1 VKGAG
6 AWIYKLEGVM
16 SSLGLALLNS
26 LDIGLLLF
34 IIAVGLNIVFGVL
47 NVINF
52 AHGALYML
60 GAYLAFSCINVLGMP
75 FWLTLLVAPLG
86 VALLAVLI
94 DRFML
99 RFVYQ
104 REVTDSLLLTF
115 ALLLILNE
123 SVRMIWGTGI
133 HVVEPPALL
142 QGTVML
148 PGGVRYPLYSLF
160 VILAGGLVLFGLWF
174 LFNKTRAGKIMRAAA
189 LDRDMAQVLC
199 INTRLVITGVFAFG
213 AWLAAVGGVVA
224 APMRAID
231 PGMGDKIIIE
241 SFIVVVIGG
250 LGSFPGAL
258 LGAIVLGLI
267 HGLGGRFLPEVNLML
282 PFVGMAIVLLLK
294 PHGLLGRR
302 AST

>member
-1 VKGAG
+1 MGSIG
-6 AWIYKLEGVM
+6 M
-16 SSLGLALLNS
+16 ALLNS

-34 IIAVGLNIVFGVL
+34 VIAVGLNIIFGVL
-47 NVINF
+47 NIINF

-60 GAYLAFSCINVLGMP
+60 GAYLAYSCIGMWGMP
-75 FWLTLLVAPLG
+75 FWLALIVAPLA
-86 VALLAVLI
+86 VAALAVAI
-94 DRFML
+94 DRLML
-99 RFVYQ
+99 RFIYQ
-104 REVTDSLLLTF
+104 REISDSLLLTF

-123 SVRMIWGTGI
+123 SVRLVWGTGI
-133 HVVEPPALL
+133 YVVDPPQLL
-142 QGTVML
+142 QGTVRL
-148 PGGVRYPLYSLF
+148 PGGITYPLYSLF
-160 VILAGGLVLFGLWF
+160 VVGVGLVFLAGLWF
-174 LFNKTRAGKIMRAAA
+174 LFNRTRLGKIMRAAA
-189 LDRDMAQVLC
+189 LDREMAQVLC
-199 INTRLVITGVFAFG
+199 INTRMVITGVFAFG

-267 HGLGGRFLPEVNLML
+267 YGLGGRFLPEVNLIL

-294 PHGLLGRR
+294 PQGLMGKGT
-302 AST
+302 AS

>member
-1 VKGAG
+1 
-6 AWIYKLEGVM
+6 M
-16 SSLGLALLNS
+16 ALLNS

-60 GAYLAFSCINVLGMP
+60 GAYLAYTCMIMLGMS
-75 FWLTLLVAPLG
+75 FWLTLLIAPLG
-86 VALLAVLI
+86 VAALAVLI
-94 DRFML
+94 DRLML
-99 RFVYQ
+99 RFIYQ
-104 REVTDSLLLTF
+104 REISDSLLLTF

-123 SVRMIWGTGI
+123 SVRLIWGAGI
-133 HVVEPPALL
+133 YVVDPPALL
-142 QGTVML
+142 QGTATL
-148 PGGVRYPLYSLF
+148 PGGITYPIYSLF
-160 VILAGGLVLFGLWF
+160 VVTVGLVVVSALWL
-174 LFNKTRAGKIMRAAA
+174 LFNRTRVGKIMRAAA
-189 LDRDMAQVLC
+189 LDREMAQALC
-199 INTRLVITGVFAFG
+199 INTKLVITGVFAFG

-250 LGSFPGAL
+250 LGSFPGTF

-267 HGLGGRFLPEVNLML
+267 YGFGGRFFPEVNLIL
-282 PFVGMAIVLLLK
+282 PFLGMAVVLLIK
-294 PHGLLGRR
+294 PHGLMGKK
-302 AST
+302 ATS

>member
-1 VKGAG
+1 
-6 AWIYKLEGVM
+6 M
-16 SSLGLALLNS
+16 SGFSLALLNS

-60 GAYLAFSCINVLGMP
+60 GAYIAYSCIVTLGLP
-75 FWLTLLVAPLG
+75 FWITLFVAPLV
-86 VALLAVLI
+86 VAALAVVI
-94 DRFML
+94 DRVML
-99 RFVYQ
+99 RFIYD
-104 REVTDSLLLTF
+104 REISDSLLLTF

-123 SVRMIWGTGI
+123 SVKQIWGTGI
-133 HVVEPPALL
+133 HVIDPPMGFR
-142 QGTVML
+142 GTVAL
-148 PGGVRYPLYSLF
+148 PGGITYPAYSLF
-160 VILAGGLVLFGLWF
+160 VVIMGFVVLAGLWY
-174 LFNKTRAGKIMRAAA
+174 LFNRTRIGKVMRAAA
-189 LDRDMAQVLC
+189 LDREMAQVLC
-199 INTRLVITGVFAFG
+199 INTKLVVTGVFAFG
-213 AWLAAVGGVVA
+213 AWLAALGGVVA

-267 HGLGGRFLPEVNLML
+267 HGFGGRYFPDVNLVL
-282 PFVGMAIVLLLK
+282 PFIGMAIVLLIK
-294 PHGLLGRR
+294 PHGLLGKG
-302 AST
+302 ATS

>member
-1 VKGAG
+1 
-6 AWIYKLEGVM
+6 M
-16 SSLGLALLNS
+16 SSLGMALLNS

-34 IIAVGLNIVFGVL
+34 VIAVGLNIVFGVL

-60 GAYLAFSCINVLGMP
+60 GAYLAYSCMTLLGLS
-75 FWLTLLVAPLG
+75 FWLTLLLAPLG
-86 VALLAVLI
+86 VAVLAVFI
-94 DRFML
+94 DRLML
-99 RFVYQ
+99 RFIYQ
-104 REVTDSLLLTF
+104 REISDSLLLTF

-123 SVRMIWGTGI
+123 SVRLIWGTGI
-133 HVVEPPALL
+133 HVIDPPLLL
-142 QGTVML
+142 QGTVSL
-148 PGGVRYPLYSLF
+148 PGGITYPIYSLF
-160 VILAGGLVLFGLWF
+160 VVLVGLVVVCALWL
-174 LFNKTRAGKIMRAAA
+174 LFNRTRVGKIMRAAA
-189 LDRDMAQVLC
+189 LDREMAQVLC
-199 INTRLVITGVFAFG
+199 INTKLVITSVFAFG

-267 HGLGGRFLPEVNLML
+267 YGFGGRFFPEVNLIL

-294 PHGLLGRR
+294 PHGLMGKGATL
-302 AST
+302 

>member
-1 VKGAG
+1 
-6 AWIYKLEGVM
+6 M

-34 IIAVGLNIVFGVL
+34 VIAVGLNIVFGVL

-60 GAYLAFSCINVLGMP
+60 GAYLALTCINVLGMP
-75 FWLTLLVAPLG
+75 FWLTLLIAPFG
-86 VALLAVLI
+86 VALLAVVI
-94 DRFML
+94 DRLML
-99 RFVYQ
+99 RFIYQ
-104 REVTDSLLLTF
+104 REISDSLLLTF

-123 SVRMIWGTGI
+123 SVRLIWGTGI
-133 HVVEPPALL
+133 HVIDPPALL
-142 QGTVML
+142 QGTAML
-148 PGGVRYPLYSLF
+148 PGGVTYPIYSLF
-160 VILAGGLVLFGLWF
+160 VVVVGLVIVCVLWF
-174 LFNKTRAGKIMRAAA
+174 LFNRTRVGKIMRAAA
-189 LDRDMAQVLC
+189 LDREMAQVLC
-199 INTRLVITGVFAFG
+199 INTKLVITGVFAFG

-267 HGLGGRFLPEVNLML
+267 HGLGGRYLPEVNLVL
-282 PFVGMAIVLLLK
+282 PFFGMAVVLLLK
-294 PHGLLGRR
+294 PHGLMGKG
-302 AST
+302 AAA